1 MTDIDYPI
9 LKSKHPGQRRL
20 LALDG
25 GGIRGLVTLGILEK
39 LETDLRAASGAG
51 ASFRLSDYFDF
62 IGGTSTGAILAAGLA
77 IGKSV
82 EELIAFYR
90 TCGAQMFEAS
100 ALFKRLESKFKS
112 DPLEVKLKEVFGKDT
127 GLGSDALKTLLL
139 VVMRNVTTDSPW
151 PVTNNPYAKYNAR
164 NRADCNLDLPLW
176 QLVRAS
182 TAAPVYFPP
191 EVVQIGPREF
201 VFVDGGVTPYNVPA
215 FAMYRN
221 AVAPPFKLEWERG
234 ERKMLI
240 FSIGTGSIPL
250 LGPGARHPSRS
261 IIEVAIGI
269 AGELMNGMA
278 YDQDINCRTVGRCI
292 FGPPLDRE
300 VGDLV
305 PDVPIGEDLGRDFL
319 YARYDVELTREGLDD
334 LDLAKVDTARV
345 TKLDSVKAIDDL
357 LLIGQR
363 YAEKYLKLE
372 TQIGLFLPGRSQL
385 AMTQ

>member
-1 MTDIDYPI
+1 
-9 LKSKHPGQRRL
+9 
-20 LALDG
+20 
-25 GGIRGLVTLGILEK
+25 
-39 LETDLRAASGAG
+39 
-51 ASFRLSDYFDF
+51 
-62 IGGTSTGAILAAGLA
+62 
-77 IGKSV
+77 
-82 EELIAFYR
+82 
-90 TCGAQMFEAS
+90 
-100 ALFKRLESKFKS
+100 
-112 DPLEVKLKEVFGKDT
+112 
-127 GLGSDALKTLLL
+127 
-139 VVMRNVTTDSPW
+139 
-151 PVTNNPYAKYNAR
+151 
-164 NRADCNLDLPLW
+164 
-176 QLVRAS
+176 
-182 TAAPVYFPP
+182 
-191 EVVQIGPREF
+191 
-201 VFVDGGVTPYNVPA
+201 
-215 FAMYRN
+215 MYRN

-261 IIEVAIGI
+261 ITEVAIGI

-372 TQIGLFLPGRSQL
+372 TQIGLFLPGRSQP